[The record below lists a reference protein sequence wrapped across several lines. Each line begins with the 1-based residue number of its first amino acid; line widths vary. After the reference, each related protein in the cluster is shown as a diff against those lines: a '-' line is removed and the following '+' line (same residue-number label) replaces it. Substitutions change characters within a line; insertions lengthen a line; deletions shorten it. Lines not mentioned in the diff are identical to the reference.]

1 MSDFSHRV
9 TNLPPP
15 QAIAIKGKQIEQTNP
30 QALAETVVQIES
42 LPEEEAPGI
51 VAVVK
56 TGNAQEIAGAENGCL
71 AHSNVGERS

>member
-1 MSDFSHRV
+1 
-9 TNLPPP
+9 
-15 QAIAIKGKQIEQTNP
+15 
-30 QALAETVVQIES
+30 VVQIES

-71 AHSNVGERS
+71 AHSNEGERS